1 MMRRAGQQVKS
12 LPVIYVMSA
21 FSGPAFPGSHFW
33 SGISGLE
40 CDQAYRA
47 PQSRGFSPFR
57 CSWNVVRIAAIHPSR
72 SKSLVNNRQ
81 SQIAL
86 TGPKAASEDR
96 SKMPVNGG

>member
-47 PQSRGFSPFR
+47 PIERFLALSLFVERRANRCHSP
-57 CSWNVVRIAAIHPSR
+57 
-72 SKSLVNNRQ
+72 
-81 SQIAL
+81 
-86 TGPKAASEDR
+86 
-96 SKMPVNGG
+96 